1 MIGAMT
7 VVKRIFRFPPAALL
21 LLLPILLLMM
31 ACSGGP
37 AGPPRAGVTINP
49 PPTATP
55 APSALPPTPAA
66 PALAEPPADVPFT
79 HIAAG
84 KWHGCGLREDATV
97 LCWGRRSDNGEL
109 DPPPQVKF
117 RQLAAGLQ
125 FTCGLRE
132 DGGVLCWGA
141 NDEGQA
147 IPPRGEF
154 TAVAAGRRH
163 ACALDVAGIAVCWGE
178 GYGGG
183 WKIEAGG
190 VVFTAIDSG
199 NGYSCGLT
207 RDKDLRC
214 WDNNESPEITP
225 GPFRELAAG
234 VHHRCALREDG
245 SARCQGNNRRRQTEP
260 PPAAFT
266 AIAAGWHHSCGIT
279 AAGYLECWGA
289 GQPGAPGQR
298 LEAPDGEFTALSV
311 GWRHSCGLRPGGY
324 AVCWYQTDISVQS
337 SSPFSPS
344 SPHLAAAFGG
354 RVFDQPVDLFP
365 WPDGGLAVVEREGMI
380 RVYADPP
387 DEGAEPDGPPPRPV
401 LDLTASVDCCRG
413 EEGMLSAAAD
423 PEFEEF
429 PYLYVYYIAPIGN
442 TASAGRLSRFTVV
455 DGYAR
460 ADSELMMLEFYS
472 LGDLHYGG
480 AVRFG
485 PDGML
490 YLGIGDNGFGDKAQ
504 DLGNLRGKIIRID
517 RRGATAEQ
525 PYRAPADNPFVNT
538 PGARPEIW
546 AYGLRNPWRMAFDR
560 QGRLF
565 VTDVGTRVYEEVSIA
580 AAGAN
585 LGWPALEGNHC
596 LEDSAE
602 ICAAFAAESVAPIHS
617 YRPAPAPGFG
627 CAIIGGAAVPWLGDG
642 FVFGDFCLSELWLL
656 SGDGAGG
663 WEVRQLAQIPDR
675 RILSIAM
682 GDDETVYAL
691 TANGPVMRLER
702 SVAAQLSP

>member
-7 VVKRIFRFPPAALL
+7 VVKGIFRFPPAALTL
-21 LLLPILLLMM
+21 LLLLLMM
-31 ACSGGP
+31 SCSGAP
-37 AGPPRAGVTINP
+37 DAAPRAAVTIHP

-55 APSALPPTPAA
+55 IPPALPPTPAA

-79 HIAAG
+79 QITAG
-84 KWHGCGLREDATV
+84 KWHGCGLREDATA

-125 FTCGLRE
+125 FTCGVRE

-141 NDEGQA
+141 NDEGQG

-190 VVFTAIDSG
+190 AAFTAIDSG

-214 WDNNESPEITP
+214 WDNNEAPEITP

-245 SARCQGNNRRRQTEP
+245 AAFCQGDNPYRQAEP
-260 PPAAFT
+260 PATAFT

-279 AAGYLECWGA
+279 GTGRLECWGS
-289 GQPGAPGQR
+289 GRPGAPGQR

-324 AVCWYQTDISVQS
+324 AVCWRQVDVSAW
-337 SSPFSPS
+337 SPLPP
-344 SPHLAAAFGG
+344 SPHLAEAFGG
-354 RVFDQPVDLFP
+354 RVFGQPVDLFP
-365 WPDGGLAVVEREGMI
+365 WPGGGLAVVERHGVI
-380 RVYADPP
+380 RVHWDSPA
-387 DEGAEPDGPPPRPV
+387 GPRPRTV
-401 LDLTASVDCCRG
+401 LDLTAIADCCPR
-413 EEGMLSAAAD
+413 ERGMLSAALHPRFA
-423 PEFEEF
+423 EF
-429 PYLYVYYIAPIGN
+429 PWLYVYYHAELG
-442 TASAGRLSRFTVV
+442 AAGPVGRVSRFTVV
-455 DGYAR
+455 DGYVQAG
-460 ADSELMMLEFYS
+460 SELVMLELYNPVN
-472 LGDLHYGG
+472 LHQGG

-485 PDGML
+485 PDEML
-490 YLGIGDNGFGDKAQ
+490 YLGIGDNEREDDAQ

-517 RRGATAEQ
+517 PRGATAEQ
-525 PYRAPADNPFVNT
+525 PYRAPPDNPFVNT
-538 PGARPEIW
+538 PGARAEIW

-565 VTDVGTRVYEEVSIA
+565 VADVGNDRQEEVSIA

-585 LGWPALEGNHC
+585 LGWPTLEGNHC
-596 LEDSAE
+596 RED
-602 ICAAFAAESVAPIHS
+602 AAESCADFAAGALAPI
-617 YRPAPAPGFG
+617 YTYVYGAG
-627 CAIIGGAAVPWLGDG
+627 CAIIGGVTVPWLGDG
-642 FVFGDFCLSELWLL
+642 FVFGDFCTSRISLL
-656 SGDGAGG
+656 AEDGAGG
-663 WEVRQLAQIPDR
+663 WQAYELAQLRDSQ
-675 RILSIAM
+675 LWSIAM
-682 GDDETVYAL
+682 GHNETVYAL
-691 TANGPVMRLER
+691 VANGPVMRLER
-702 SVAAQLSP
+702 SVAAALAP